1 MKTFTDI
8 TNEALNLSPEQKKR
22 RAALKQKRK
31 EWLAKGKDVS
41 SIDAELAQIEGGTG
55 PTPGGLNPGAIP
67 TPAPKGPTKRPA
79 GTGKDWDEGYKAAI
93 EAIKKAQSGKSKGSG
108 SGSGGGKQ
116 QDNGLAGIPV
126 DPDQMGQES
135 GGEGSSSQGSSS
147 GATGGS
153 SGKSRNGKQKGQG
166 VVRPED
172 CNGVGGGDLN
182 KTPATAGG
190 MISKQ
195 TGDKLAEAEGYDKQG
210 GNEESVAKEWQ
221 ERAQKA
227 ASQMAGK
234 NEGYERLKATFDNL
248 YKATKDWKKE
258 LKKIVGQ
265 SISPDDKRS
274 AYANKNILISQDRIA
289 RTEKDKYDNVD
300 YMVAAID
307 TSGSMTQEYMNQC
320 LMEIYQVALAK
331 KPLKLVIVQF
341 DTRITD
347 IQEFTSLA
355 DLKRK
360 MVHYQIKGGGG
371 TEVKPVFDMFLKD
384 PKYKRRPTELLMIF
398 TDGYLEQY
406 KRNPRT
412 MKHLV
417 WVIVDNLSFEVQ
429 YKDINT
435 KCVRI
440 KSSDMGK

>member
-1 MKTFTDI
+1 MID
-8 TNEALNLSPEQKKR
+8 EALNLSPELKKR

-67 TPAPKGPTKRPA
+67 TPQPKGPTKRPA
-79 GTGKDWDEGYKAAI
+79 KRGKDWDEGYKAAI
-93 EAIKKAQSGKSKGSG
+93 DAIKKAQSKNSNGGG
-108 SGSGGGKQ
+108 SGSGGGDA
-116 QDNGLAGIPV
+116 QDNGLAPIPM
-126 DPDQMGQES
+126 DPSQAGQES
-135 GGEGSSSQGSSS
+135 GGQGSGSQGSSS
-147 GATGGS
+147 GAAGGS

-172 CNGVGGGDLN
+172 CQGAGGGDLN
-182 KTPATAGG
+182 KTPSTAGG

-210 GNEESVAKEWQ
+210 GNEDSAAKEWQ

-234 NEGYERLKATFDNL
+234 GEGYDRLKATFDNL

-341 DTRITD
+341 DTRIAD

-355 DLKRK
+355 ELKRK
-360 MVHYQIKGGGG
+360 MVNYQIKGGGG

-417 WVIVDNLSFEVQ
+417 WVVVDNLSFDLK

-440 KSSDMGK
+440 KSADMGK

>member
-1 MKTFTDI
+1 MKNFSEI
-8 TNEALNLSPEQKKR
+8 VYEALNLTPEQKKR
-22 RAALKQKRK
+22 RAALKQKRR

-67 TPAPKGPTKRPA
+67 TPKPSGPTKRPA
-79 GTGKDWDEGYKAAI
+79 GSGKDWDEGYKAAI
-93 EAIKKAQSGKSKGSG
+93 EAIKKAQKGG
-108 SGSGGGKQ
+108 GQGSGGGQ
-116 QDNGLAGIPV
+116 SSQDNGLAGIPM
-126 DPDQMGQES
+126 DPSQAQQNQ
-135 GGEGSSSQGSSS
+135 GGGSSS
-147 GATGGS
+147 GTS
-153 SGKSRNGKQKGQG
+153 SGSANGSGKQSRDGKQKGQG

-172 CNGVGGGDLN
+172 CIGQGGGDLN
-182 KTPATAGG
+182 KTPSTAGG

-195 TGDKLAEAEGYDKQG
+195 TGDTLAEAEGYDKQG
-210 GNEESVAKEWQ
+210 GNADSAAKEWQ
-221 ERAQKA
+221 ERAQRA

-234 NEGYERLKATFDNL
+234 GEGYDRLKATFDNL

-289 RTEKDKYDNVD
+289 RTDKDKYDNVD

-331 KPLKLVIVQF
+331 KPLKLVVVQF

-360 MVHYQIKGGGG
+360 MVSYQIKGGGG
-371 TEVKPVFDMFLKD
+371 TEVKPVFDMFLKN
-384 PKYKRRPTELLMIF
+384 PKYKRRPAELLMIF
-398 TDGYLEQY
+398 TDGWLEQY

-417 WVIVDNLSFEVQ
+417 WVVVDNIGFDLK